1 MINHIDKI
9 RQIINQNIRHINIL
23 MSIKNQM
30 YQQSL
35 IDESIQ
41 YIQIINNR
49 LENEINQSIKSTTGE
64 K

>member
-23 MSIKNQM
+23 KSIKNQM

-49 LENEINQSIKSTTGE
+49 LENEINQAIKSTTGE